1 MGRIIGLLIGCRVAA
16 VAIHGQIHILPVGMA
31 LLTIQRGVHAHKREP
46 GALVVR
52 QHLFLVVPHLRCMAF
67 LA

>member
-1 MGRIIGLLIGCRVAA
+1 
-16 VAIHGQIHILPVGMA
+16 
-31 LLTIQRGVHAHKREP
+31 VHAHKREP